1 MHQDREQALSF
12 VAVISE
18 LTASI
23 QRLKASHSLA
33 EALTIVIAL
42 VLSVFGADATQERRS
57 NGSSLPSAASK
68 KPLSRSAKRRNRLDP
83 EHRAALDA
91 KRAEYLSAKSQR
103 RAQESATAAAAAAQ
117 ARVDSVV
124 EPKSSKSPLPPPPH
138 TSPTGLDPSLAS
150 TQHAAPAI
158 LERVHGAQDARSPI
172 GTFDPS
178 TFPPLH
184 AKRAA
189 APRPPVPPHLHSSD
203 TIKASTS
210 ATSQFLA
217 PLPSSR
223 AAVHAAI
230 VANTRWKLLHGE
242 GLELVLKH
250 VIDVLVK
257 ELNNVDRLQWNRH
270 IKERLGKIAGGACR
284 RAEIWLPAPSG
295 SGSH

>member
-172 GTFDPS
+172 GTFESQHSHHCMRRELLLLDHLCHPTFTAPTPS
-178 TFPPLH
+178 RHRLLRLLNSSPLYPAHAPPFTPPLW
-184 AKRAA
+184 R
-189 APRPPVPPHLHSSD
+189 
-203 TIKASTS
+203 
-210 ATSQFLA
+210 
-217 PLPSSR
+217 
-223 AAVHAAI
+223 
-230 VANTRWKLLHGE
+230 TRDGSYCT
-242 GLELVLKH
+242 
-250 VIDVLVK
+250 
-257 ELNNVDRLQWNRH
+257 
-270 IKERLGKIAGGACR
+270 ERV
-284 RAEIWLPAPSG
+284 
-295 SGSH
+295 